1 MFKIFTIIFLIYYT
15 IRLFK
20 PSLFIGTLN
29 SFQKVVREQELIKD
43 KAEKNEHLTNNI
55 GSLMSFLLL
64 SLFSLVITIA
74 EAIYI
79 FSATQYGNKLI
90 TIGFVLWWIF
100 LWLIGILKNKIKK
113 ANGTLFNDIKKVSLW
128 RIFVSLIDVT
138 YFGYMYFTL
147 FLK

>member
-100 LWLIGILKNKIKK
+100 LLLIGILKNKIKK